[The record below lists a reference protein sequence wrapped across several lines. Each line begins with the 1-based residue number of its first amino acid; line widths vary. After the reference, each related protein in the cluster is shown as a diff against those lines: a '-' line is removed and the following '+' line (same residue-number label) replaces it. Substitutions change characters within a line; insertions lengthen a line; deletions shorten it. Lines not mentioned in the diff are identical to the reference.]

1 MNSLYY
7 NYQNISN
14 SFKVELNEKFFFFFC
29 KKCHNIPHLFL
40 KDYDIIIIECNYCNI
55 KSQEKIKNISN
66 YSSEWISNRINI
78 KCDKEHK
85 ENIFATVFCKS
96 CNLYLCNE
104 CSKNHKNIHNEFNI
118 LSDYRVE
125 FCDYHN
131 KKTSY
136 YCHNCD
142 IEFCEECIKSHKNHK
157 YIDINNN
164 LINEI
169 KGGLINLKFFEKFL
183 LKTINIQKEKYKFVN
198 EITTNLDKPD
208 EDNKELLNKTISQII
223 KLFYQEFKIEQ
234 NLIILSKIIFFTFK
248 ISRKSY
254 EINEKFKTILK
265 VIYDKFDEEEIKKFK
280 NSIISLKNK
289 YKIISDKLS
298 GEEQRELQTNIEN
311 TFKIYN
317 QKDSNFIKEKGF
329 IENSII
335 SSGIIKKYI
344 TIDKEKNPNDYID
357 INEKLYNNE
366 SIYKNLNSL
375 DDNNFV
381 LSLLGKYI
389 EKDGIETIVSK
400 KKNEKFK
407 DIELAS
413 FQSMVSF
420 NNQKKYEL
428 HFNFGN
434 DTNNKILNEPLEK
447 EKFLKEWKTKLAKK
461 LSIIEDRLILTDVHR
476 GSVAVHVVIIDSTKN
491 EEIKILQESK
501 KIKEITKIDKKPLI
515 DSLIISSEILD
526 KRGNKSEGWSINQKR
541 GGENYI
547 PPIKG
552 WFGIGLKVLDK
563 YDNGKNDWIGNQNKK
578 GEYAVGYIGI
588 NNLYN
593 DKEQIIDNI
602 NTLAQ
607 NTDAIKN
614 KLYINEENLR
624 KSSVEKIFGGLGI
637 GISVP
642 LFIFINPLATKILH
656 SSLDLYFRNLKCGD
670 GVCVFQNPDYAENG
684 AGFIDIP
691 GYRIK
696 IILMCR
702 VNPKKIRQPKNFP
715 ECWILSPNDIRPYRI
730 LIKKIPKSPLTD
742 LNNNHLTIS
751 YSPVDYIIN
760 AIKSKDFSFINL
772 SKEEKFKYYS
782 VENHQ
787 QLKDDI
793 FVIKLYSDSFYI
805 YINEYLRAEKIN
817 YFTKEQLNSWTC
829 CLQLALSRNKNVK
842 ENTVVY
848 RGVKYKFPSDIGI
861 GSKFYFREF
870 VSTSIKKEFCEDWIN
885 NKGTIMIITIKN
897 NGINGHP
904 NYCYYIEDISMNPKE
919 FEVLI
924 SSHCY
929 FTVNKI
935 VKENNI
941 EYVSLTCEGYLIQ

>member
-1 MNSLYY
+1 
-7 NYQNISN
+7 
-14 SFKVELNEKFFFFFC
+14 
-29 KKCHNIPHLFL
+29 
-40 KDYDIIIIECNYCNI
+40 
-55 KSQEKIKNISN
+55 
-66 YSSEWISNRINI
+66 
-78 KCDKEHK
+78 
-85 ENIFATVFCKS
+85 
-96 CNLYLCNE
+96 
-104 CSKNHKNIHNEFNI
+104 
-118 LSDYRVE
+118 
-125 FCDYHN
+125 
-131 KKTSY
+131 
-136 YCHNCD
+136 
-142 IEFCEECIKSHKNHK
+142 
-157 YIDINNN
+157 
-164 LINEI
+164 
-169 KGGLINLKFFEKFL
+169 
-183 LKTINIQKEKYKFVN
+183 
-198 EITTNLDKPD
+198 
-208 EDNKELLNKTISQII
+208 
-223 KLFYQEFKIEQ
+223 
-234 NLIILSKIIFFTFK
+234 
-248 ISRKSY
+248 
-254 EINEKFKTILK
+254 
-265 VIYDKFDEEEIKKFK
+265 
-280 NSIISLKNK
+280 
-289 YKIISDKLS
+289 
-298 GEEQRELQTNIEN
+298 
-311 TFKIYN
+311 
-317 QKDSNFIKEKGF
+317 
-329 IENSII
+329 
-335 SSGIIKKYI
+335 
-344 TIDKEKNPNDYID
+344 
-357 INEKLYNNE
+357 
-366 SIYKNLNSL
+366 
-375 DDNNFV
+375 
-381 LSLLGKYI
+381 
-389 EKDGIETIVSK
+389 
-400 KKNEKFK
+400 
-407 DIELAS
+407 
-413 FQSMVSF
+413 MVSF

-461 LSIIEDRLILTDVHR
+461 LSNKEDRLILTDVHR

-637 GISVP
+637 GISFP
-642 LFIFINPLATKILH
+642 LFIFISPLATKILY
-656 SSLDLYFRNLKCGD
+656 SSLDLYWRNLKCGD

-848 RGVKYKFPSDIGI
+848 RGVKYKFPSYIGI

-885 NKGTIMIITIKN
+885 NKGTIMIISIKN

>member
-7 NYQNISN
+7 NNENISN
-14 SFKVELNEKFFFFFC
+14 SFKVEINEQFFFFFC

-40 KDYDIIIIECNYCNI
+40 KDYDNIIFECNYCNI
-55 KSQEKIKNISN
+55 RSQEKIKNISN

-104 CSKNHKNIHNEFNI
+104 CSKNDKCIHNEFNI
-118 LSDYRVE
+118 LSDYRIE

-142 IEFCEECIKSHKNHK
+142 IEFCEECLKSHKNHK

-223 KLFYQEFKIEQ
+223 KLFYQDFKIEQ

-265 VIYDKFDEEEIKKFK
+265 VIYDKFDEEEVKKFK

-461 LSIIEDRLILTDVHR
+461 LSIKEDRLILTDVHR

-656 SSLDLYFRNLKCGD
+656 SSLGLYFRNLKCGD

-793 FVIKLYSDSFYI
+793 FVIKLYSGDFYT

-941 EYVSLTCEGYLIQ
+941 EYVSLTCEGHLIQ